1 MKNSDNFTIST
12 NRVTAIVKSNSSVNV
27 WIRVLKKQ
35 LNLLSYY
42 YNYYL
47 LWWRWYECIM
57 ICLRPPKGVLPPWT
71 PRHPKRK
78 QAANSYK
85 NPSCRFS
92 FFGFNKKTSLCR
104 LDDFRMGGVG
114 GRASSAR
121 SWILFFILN
130 RLSPHNPFPSEIPP
144 LWLFDPAYYYY
155 IHNLCL
161 SHSFYILSV
170 LSITS
175 YDYYVKRVS
184 SLRPFSQTLLPEL
197 EFECRVFPPKPP

>member
-85 NPSCRFS
+85 NPSCRFF
-92 FFGFNKKTSLCR
+92 FFGFNKKPP
-104 LDDFRMGGVG
+104 
-114 GRASSAR
+114 SADWMTLEWAGAGAGHHQHGHE
-121 SWILFFILN
+121 SFFFILN

-155 IHNLCL
+155 H
-161 SHSFYILSV
+161 
-170 LSITS
+170 T
-175 YDYYVKRVS
+175 
-184 SLRPFSQTLLPEL
+184 
-197 EFECRVFPPKPP
+197 